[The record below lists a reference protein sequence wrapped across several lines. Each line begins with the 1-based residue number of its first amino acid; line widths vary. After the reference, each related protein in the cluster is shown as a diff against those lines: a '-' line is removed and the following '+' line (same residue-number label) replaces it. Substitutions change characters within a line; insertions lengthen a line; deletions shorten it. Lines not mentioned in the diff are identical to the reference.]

1 MASASSMPGS
11 VSMMSST
18 GSIGTDSGS
27 SRWMEPFLKQARTVG
42 ESLNVSSGLGVRAR
56 SHCVAV
62 LCAVMG
68 AWLARSGSLCNE
80 RSSAPYGT
88 AGHTLNRP
96 LARRWEAVGALGG
109 RQPTNTKARGSP
121 CIQRKNKAILVL
133 NECLMIVLIHE

>member
-1 MASASSMPGS
+1 
-11 VSMMSST
+11 
-18 GSIGTDSGS
+18 
-27 SRWMEPFLKQARTVG
+27 
-42 ESLNVSSGLGVRAR
+42 VRAR

-96 LARRWEAVGALGG
+96 LARRWGGSGSTG
-109 RQPTNTKARGSP
+109 RQAAHKHKSK
-121 CIQRKNKAILVL
+121 RKSVHPAKKLKRFWFSMNA
-133 NECLMIVLIHE
+133 

>member
-1 MASASSMPGS
+1 MIAATFTLEWPRASRMASASSMPGS

-18 GSIGTDSGS
+18 GSIGTDSGIS
-27 SRWMEPFLKQARTVG
+27 SWMEPFLKQARTVG

-80 RSSAPYGT
+80 RSLAPQPYGT

-96 LARRWEAVGALGG
+96 LARRWEAVGALLGG
-109 RQPTNTKARGSP
+109 RQQEEVR
-121 CIQRKNKAILVL
+121 IQRKN
-133 NECLMIVLIHE
+133 